1 MSIILDLDRLG
12 RILTEQDYTFEGA
25 NDLDLIV
32 SNDSFKA
39 LVNEVS
45 ALSKAVVEGSSFYIE
60 ATHLTWNVN
69 GWHFRIWPASGLRT
83 EFGQRGD

>member
-1 MSIILDLDRLG
+1 MSIILDLERLG

-25 NDLDLIV
+25 HDLDLIV

-45 ALSKAVVEGSSFYIE
+45 ALSKPVVEGSGFYID
-60 ATHLTWNVN
+60 ARHLTYNVH
-69 GWHFRIWPASGLRT
+69 GWHFRIWPASGLRP
-83 EFGQRGD
+83 E